1 MNNGNHFGTSCFC
14 LGRVVYLR
22 PCLSTSTGGREVETS
37 VLFLLWG
44 FCVLGTIWMLIKGG
58 DSDA

>member
-1 MNNGNHFGTSCFC
+1 M
-14 LGRVVYLR
+14 
-22 PCLSTSTGGREVETS
+22 ETK

-44 FCVLGTIWMLIKGG
+44 FCILGTIWMLIKGG

>member
-1 MNNGNHFGTSCFC
+1 ME
-14 LGRVVYLR
+14 
-22 PCLSTSTGGREVETS
+22 TG

-44 FCVLGTIWMLIKGG
+44 FCVIGTIWMLIKGG

>member
-1 MNNGNHFGTSCFC
+1 M
-14 LGRVVYLR
+14 
-22 PCLSTSTGGREVETS
+22 EIK

-44 FCVLGTIWMLIKGG
+44 FCILGTIWMLIKGG